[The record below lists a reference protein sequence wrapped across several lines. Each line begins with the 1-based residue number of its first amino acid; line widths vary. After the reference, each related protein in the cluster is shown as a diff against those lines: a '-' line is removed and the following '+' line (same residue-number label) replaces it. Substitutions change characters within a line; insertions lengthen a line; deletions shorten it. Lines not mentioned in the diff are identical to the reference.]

1 MTFKAMSKSMSPS
14 DVVLN
19 GLIGSGHDV
28 GIDGRY
34 EAMRSLIW
42 AAAGPTGR
50 VHTNRLINTLLPS
63 WELLSTADIQ
73 AVERRREQM
82 REALSALRD
91 AGDILEQGGGY
102 WSPATSRSVTLP
114 DRRGYLLIGG
124 VPSAL
129 LPITPTAIAQHGPH
143 RHLESIPNDLE
154 GLLPVEELSSWARL
168 PNGTLSDWHRDLLN
182 SLERQP
188 YSPAETE
195 AFEFYL
201 PDAAPKGCPQFK
213 RWATSIGKLSGTFL
227 ARRTRIYGAR
237 EFRLV
242 DARGGR
248 IVSAREL
255 YDIDVR
261 RLMYAIDAESG
272 NSVRAHRTKGPGG
285 EEIRL
290 NSELPRPEQRIL
302 AAIGVLQIPP
312 DRPYERRWTFGSEDQ
327 IALQLIASLEIEL
340 REVTG
345 DRKR

>member
-1 MTFKAMSKSMSPS
+1 MTFTAMPKSMSPS
-14 DVVLN
+14 DVVVN
-19 GLIGSGHDV
+19 GIIGPGHDV

-42 AAAGPTGR
+42 AAAGPNGQ
-50 VHTNRLINTLLPS
+50 VHTNRLINALLPS
-63 WELLSTADIQ
+63 WELLSTTDLQ
-73 AVERRREQM
+73 AVESRREQM
-82 REALSALRD
+82 REALAALRD

-102 WSPATSRSVTLP
+102 WSPATSRIVRLP

-124 VPSAL
+124 VPSAV

-143 RHLESIPNDLE
+143 RHLENIPKDFE

-168 PNGTLSDWHRDLLN
+168 PNGRLSDWHRELLT

-201 PDAAPKGCPQFK
+201 PDAAPMGCPQFK
-213 RWATSIGKLSGTFL
+213 RWSTSIGKLSGTFL

-248 IVSAREL
+248 IVGAREL
-255 YDIDVR
+255 CDIDVR
-261 RLMYAIDAESG
+261 RLMYAIDAASG
-272 NSVRAHRTKGPGG
+272 NSVRAYRTTGTDK
-285 EEIRL
+285 EEFRL

-312 DRPYERRWTFGSEDQ
+312 DRPYERRWTFCSEDQ
-327 IALQLIASLEIEL
+327 IALELLASLGIEL

-345 DRKR
+345 GRKR